1 MTCGEGGML
10 VTSDQ
15 ALYERARYLNDHGRD
30 PVRPFVISAI
40 GYKYKMS
47 NLQAALGL
55 AQLERIEEM
64 IAKRRLIF
72 QWYRQRLGGVPELA
86 LNVERFWARNIYWM
100 TSIVLGERV
109 SMSRDEVIAGLKA
122 RDIDSRPFFPP
133 VSSFPMFESCA
144 ERNPVAY
151 EISRRGI
158 NLPSGH
164 NLSEADVDRVCASL
178 LEVLGL
184 SRQYR
189 EAA

>member
-1 MTCGEGGML
+1 
-10 VTSDQ
+10 
-15 ALYERARYLNDHGRD
+15 
-30 PVRPFVISAI
+30 
-40 GYKYKMS
+40 MS

-55 AQLERIEEM
+55 AQLERLEEM

-72 QWYRQRLGGVPELA
+72 QWYRKRLGGASELT

-100 TSIVLGERV
+100 TSIILGDGLAIG
-109 SMSRDEVIAGLKA
+109 RDDVMAGLKA

-133 VSSFPMFESCA
+133 VSSFPMFKSCA
-144 ERNPVAY
+144 DQNPTAY
-151 EISRRGI
+151 KISSRGI

-164 NLSEADVDRVCASL
+164 NLTEADVDRVCDSL

-184 SRQYR
+184 SRQRR